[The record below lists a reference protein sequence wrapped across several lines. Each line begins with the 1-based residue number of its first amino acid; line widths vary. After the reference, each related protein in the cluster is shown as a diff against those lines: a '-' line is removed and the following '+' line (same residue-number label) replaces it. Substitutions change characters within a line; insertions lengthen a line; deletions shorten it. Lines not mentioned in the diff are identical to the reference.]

1 MTSSVFD
8 ACLADFPKKGITFID
23 FLPLLRNPQQFE
35 MLLTHFLTHIYTVTF
50 PTSNVKKVDYV
61 VGLDA
66 RGFLLGPSLAMRL
79 GAGFIPVRKAG
90 KLPGACH
97 KVTYVRP

>member
-1 MTSSVFD
+1 
-8 ACLADFPKKGITFID
+8 
-23 FLPLLRNPQQFE
+23 

-50 PTSNVKKVDYV
+50 PTNNVKKVDYV

-97 KVTYVRP
+97 KVTYVRPYRSPRSVKTMRINV